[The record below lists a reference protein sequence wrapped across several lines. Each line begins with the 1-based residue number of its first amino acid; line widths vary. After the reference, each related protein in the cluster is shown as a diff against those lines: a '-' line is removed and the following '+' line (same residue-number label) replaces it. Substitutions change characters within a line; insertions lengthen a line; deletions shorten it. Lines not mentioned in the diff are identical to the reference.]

1 MTTAEKLARMG
12 IQIQNGEEMSA
23 VDKLARL
30 GIVADGATKEQQSL
44 AEAAARTQAPYKTN
58 YLTQVAGWTLPV
70 REEPGLETGRAT
82 VQAAPAAEPLVGTP
96 EWVEWNRQREQEQ
109 LETQQLLTGGQTREK
124 AALDKAKEA
133 DWVNQYSEIYASLPQ
148 EMKDAFEEYARLEGT
163 TGGKSREEMWV
174 QDEDAVRQAQL
185 GAQLRAQTEAQGV
198 NWQEM
203 ERYVKMHTGQKQ
215 AAEEAAAAAA
225 YAQEN
230 AAGATAGSVGTAL
243 TAPLQAADLI
253 GQRISRAIT
262 GSDAPLNTYS
272 DMQRVGRTGEVLRGT
287 VAGNIE
293 AEHGKAAAFLYN
305 VGMSGADSLASIGA
319 GALAPLVL
327 ASNAGAST
335 ARQAMDE
342 GASSDQAMQLGFA
355 AAVAE
360 GVFEKI
366 SLGNLK
372 SFKEVSVKTL
382 KDASMNL
389 LKTMGVN
396 ASEEMATE
404 VANILAD
411 GLIRMDESAL
421 SREGQAAYD
430 EAIAAGASQEEAEK
444 ARRKAMGEAAIK
456 QVGLAGLSGALMGFG
471 FGVGG
476 NAVAYGA
483 NKLTAPKTGA
493 ETAAAEGGELAAQ
506 KEKAPPAAEEAGE
519 AQKEEPLVGT
529 PEWMEQQKAQAAEA
543 QTAQPELPGMVM
555 SPDGTQMRFEAP
567 AEQAA
572 QPLVGTPEWVK
583 KTIDEA
589 DRESYSEGNPTQGGM
604 TDGREENEDEGR
616 GAPGV
621 LQIDL
626 GHDAGPGLHTGGTDA
641 NDAGEVRRAR
651 QETDDQ
657 FARRNWAEGKRVINT
672 RGDYVSYKPAKKA
685 ELSEEYLYAV
695 ELLEANK
702 HVVTL
707 ADGIIEKHIR
717 GGPTFTEGSAI
728 TREGRGITFN
738 VKAEID
744 PIEAAWHEMQHADYN
759 KKKPEAV
766 EYHDTVQ
773 RNIDHES
780 DIYAELAVAIDEMQG
795 FSRSGR
801 TGKELE
807 AAIDKEIPSYLIG
820 FVKAG
825 KDLKHFDIFYDAD
838 EVFRAMDA
846 YAATIVVPARKV
858 EAAQPEDDSWVET
871 YRTEEEF
878 DPEDGREAVS
888 ERTRTE
894 VKDLGARYGRK
905 VRFENLPTGENGYY
919 DNATG
924 EIVISSRLRPGQAA
938 MTVMK
943 HELTHSTEGG
953 EAYAQLRQHIQ
964 AGGKAVNR
972 WLAKVSRR
980 ARQQFESVEAYAE
993 WLRAEYARRGVELDG
1008 EGAMQEAVANFVQDE
1023 LFASEAAI
1031 KELAEGNRSLAKR
1044 ILDFIR
1050 EAIGR
1055 VTGSEKAEL
1064 QKLERLYQKA
1074 LRETEGESGSGDR
1087 QHMFAGV
1094 SAETRDNGALA
1105 EAAAA
1110 ENSGKDPEETRKET
1124 GWFRGADDRWRF
1136 EIDDSGAKWNSR
1148 GDLGARRKNEGYD
1161 RYRSLTEKQEQA
1173 MLFGGELLSDAE
1185 SAEWKA
1191 LNREW
1196 GTAEQRGNRVGD
1208 YLEHKALYE
1217 AYPQLREME
1226 LEILTPGEMPK
1237 GVLGYYSHKDRK
1249 VVLRRGAAEEM
1260 KSSLLH
1266 ELQHA
1271 VQHIEG
1277 FANGSSIEYW
1287 EQTLEEGGYPMTK
1300 GLRDARRA
1308 LAKWRAGKSMETLQK
1323 LDDLAGRY
1331 AAADVDELDKVDK
1344 EIADSGL
1351 EDEFWELDDLKFDLA
1366 LQLGAAQEMD
1376 NPTDLYYNT
1385 AGEIEAR
1392 DTQARARLTAA
1403 DRKQKKPNTGNNDT
1417 VFSGKTERQHSIDL
1431 IAEMNE
1437 GIAAEQ
1443 KRKAE
1448 KVAETMDY
1456 GNPRAMKRRAG
1467 EESYAQ
1473 LSRRNRQLE
1482 EQVKALKEE
1491 FRLTQG
1497 HRMDAKYIHA
1507 LAGKLLHDKASGYD
1521 RSRFE
1526 TELTELFEG
1535 IANDKEMSWEAAMAQ
1550 AAGLM
1555 RRVLESSSRAE
1566 PSLREQDSR
1575 YEELYKALG
1584 GTIALRPEEYRA
1596 VTAAFGKPAGGR
1608 ILGLKVKQGDSTDR
1622 SLDDRNHNE
1631 LSRSWP
1637 EFFGP
1642 ELTDAE
1648 AVFEAMAEARRV
1660 VNEKQYVNDYAQ
1672 EMESAAAEA
1681 AQELFEAY
1689 MRAPEK
1695 HTFADTQA
1703 KRLEQVKAAY
1713 SERLLRQREQNRES
1727 WEKREARLKGQMER
1741 TKAQAA
1747 KQVEKAREETAQ
1759 AKRREKLAVD
1769 TQYKKE
1775 LRRSIEKSRSW
1786 FTQVVTRPS
1795 NEKKVP
1801 RDLMQAAAKV
1811 AELVN
1816 LMDVDEQ
1823 LSDTQTQKKLA
1834 ETLAKIRQ
1842 VQKSQDYAI
1851 SSQWAESGVVAMI
1864 EELQEELIDAGEYK
1878 PLAKMERYQLEAVDK
1893 ILKAI
1898 KHNMTEANKLIDMET
1913 RASVQEFAEEA
1924 TQEVRMSRGVKEGKG
1939 SHARQVKADWQMMV
1953 MSPRTFF
1960 NSISGWKH
1968 GKVDQLRQELNR
1980 GQKQMFRLQ
1989 KEAAA
1994 YFEEVTGREN
2004 QKKMDAFSGRKAEM
2018 VDIGFKD
2025 AATGE
2030 KVPVSHAQLCSIWMH
2045 LQNEQNVNHMMH
2057 GGLAVPDP
2065 ELYAAGRTTE
2075 AFAKSKRVLL
2085 GDPEL
2090 AMELRGRI
2098 EKAMDDYD
2106 RAWVKKARPFF
2117 DEWCRRRINETS
2129 LKLVGFSKAGI
2140 ENYFPINSDKNFA
2153 DRDFSTIIMNGS
2165 IEGMGMLKERV
2176 AKAANPIMLEDINKV
2191 ISRQSENVSLYAG
2204 LAIPVRNF
2212 NRVWN
2217 ASSAGWEDSLH
2228 NAVAHKW
2235 GSQAVKYVDDLMGDL
2250 NKSPARR
2257 KDKNPLSSLLGQV
2270 RRNYAQAVLTL
2281 NPNSAVSQ
2289 VSGYPAAASV
2299 LGWKAINKGW
2309 GDFVS
2314 MTLPGGKKRLLEQ
2327 VQDEMAEHSPL
2338 GWVRQ
2343 KGATQELYDM
2353 QANPTWVTRL
2363 ANKWEPTSKLI
2374 SWLDRMDENTVA
2386 GIWQAAKYAAEETGL
2401 KRGSKEFWEKT
2412 TDLFERAV
2420 EETQPNYTAMQQ
2432 AAIARS
2438 PNEINSFATM
2448 FKSPTLANANVL
2460 MDAIGEF
2467 KEAMR
2472 TGGPAKQK
2480 KAREQLGRAAGA
2492 QIVQALLWATIS
2504 VAAKG
2509 IFFAKWDDDRDE
2521 TGTVTALQTMGN
2533 ILYNATGSLVDA
2545 ASPVG
2550 GEMIFDAVASAITGK
2565 KYWGGIDNQAL
2576 DLVGDIITDLNSLID
2591 EGASPKEIGN
2601 AVVDLCTAFGVPA
2614 IEARNWVKGAMAVA
2628 DDIKNREFAQGSY
2641 ETTATNVAAAAGK
2654 AMKGKRNYDMT
2665 NAQRVVDRWYRDW
2678 QAKNP
2683 EGETEAAQSSL
2694 KSALRKAHREEYLAA
2709 DEETRQKMAE
2719 ILTGLTLE
2727 GENIIDQEYLDK
2739 WVFDAADET
2748 ARPELE
2754 GKVSDSLLEQ
2764 GAYDKLTEAQ
2774 QAKAEGYA
2782 ADYAGYLANI
2792 RTGRKDWTEGAK
2804 WQQELW
2810 KRAGKDEDKAA
2821 QLLGEAALVKA
2832 IFAGITGEGSKE
2844 RKIQALEAL
2853 GYSRRQAEELYEM
2866 YG

>member
-12 IQIQNGEEMSA
+12 IQIQNGEEISA

-96 EWVEWNRQREQEQ
+96 EWMARQPAANYTNARGEFAGPMMTEEQKRQAQEQ
-109 LETQQLLTGGQTREK
+109 V
-124 AALDKAKEA
+124 ALDKAKEA
-133 DWVNQYSEIYASLPQ
+133 DWVNNYSEIYASLPQ

-262 GSDAPLNTYS
+262 GSAAPLNTYS

-287 VAGNIE
+287 VAGDIE

-305 VGMSGADSLASIGA
+305 VAASGADSLASLGA

-342 GASSDQAMQLGFA
+342 GATSDQALQLGFA

-396 ASEEMATE
+396 ASEEAATE

-430 EAIAAGASQEEAEK
+430 KAIADGASPEEAEK
-444 ARRKAMGEAAIK
+444 ARWKAMGLAAIK

-483 NKLTAPKTGA
+483 TKLNAPKTGA

-543 QTAQPELPGMVM
+543 QPAQPELPGMVM

-567 AEQAA
+567 AEQAD
-572 QPLVGTPEWVK
+572 QPLVGTPEWVMP
-583 KTIDEA
+583 DAEQEA
-589 DRESYSEGNPTQGGM
+589 QAAA
-604 TDGREENEDEGR
+604 REE
-616 GAPGV
+616 
-621 LQIDL
+621 
-626 GHDAGPGLHTGGTDA
+626 
-641 NDAGEVRRAR
+641 
-651 QETDDQ
+651 
-657 FARRNWAEGKRVINT
+657 
-672 RGDYVSYKPAKKA
+672 
-685 ELSEEYLYAV
+685 
-695 ELLEANK
+695 
-702 HVVTL
+702 
-707 ADGIIEKHIR
+707 
-717 GGPTFTEGSAI
+717 
-728 TREGRGITFN
+728 
-738 VKAEID
+738 
-744 PIEAAWHEMQHADYN
+744 
-759 KKKPEAV
+759 
-766 EYHDTVQ
+766 
-773 RNIDHES
+773 
-780 DIYAELAVAIDEMQG
+780 ELAAREEAMAERD
-795 FSRSGR
+795 
-801 TGKELE
+801 TLE
-807 AAIDKEIPSYLIG
+807 QA
-820 FVKAG
+820 
-825 KDLKHFDIFYDAD
+825 
-838 EVFRAMDA
+838 
-846 YAATIVVPARKV
+846 VPAER
-858 EAAQPEDDSWVET
+858 EAEPEDDSWVET

-888 ERTRTE
+888 ERTRAE

-953 EAYAQLRQHIQ
+953 EAYAQLRQHIT
-964 AGGKAVNR
+964 AGGKMVNR
-972 WLAKVSRR
+972 WLSKVSRR
-980 ARQQFESVEAYAE
+980 AGQSFESVEDYAE
-993 WLRAEYARRGVELDG
+993 WLRAEYAQRGVELDG

-1074 LRETEGESGSGDR
+1074 LRETEGE
-1087 QHMFAGV
+1087 
-1094 SAETRDNGALA
+1094 
-1105 EAAAA
+1105 
-1110 ENSGKDPEETRKET
+1110 
-1124 GWFRGADDRWRF
+1124 
-1136 EIDDSGAKWNSR
+1136 
-1148 GDLGARRKNEGYD
+1148 
-1161 RYRSLTEKQEQA
+1161 
-1173 MLFGGELLSDAE
+1173 GG
-1185 SAEWKA
+1185 
-1191 LNREW
+1191 
-1196 GTAEQRGNRVGD
+1196 
-1208 YLEHKALYE
+1208 
-1217 AYPQLREME
+1217 
-1226 LEILTPGEMPK
+1226 
-1237 GVLGYYSHKDRK
+1237 
-1249 VVLRRGAAEEM
+1249 
-1260 KSSLLH
+1260 
-1266 ELQHA
+1266 
-1271 VQHIEG
+1271 
-1277 FANGSSIEYW
+1277 
-1287 EQTLEEGGYPMTK
+1287 
-1300 GLRDARRA
+1300 
-1308 LAKWRAGKSMETLQK
+1308 
-1323 LDDLAGRY
+1323 
-1331 AAADVDELDKVDK
+1331 
-1344 EIADSGL
+1344 
-1351 EDEFWELDDLKFDLA
+1351 
-1366 LQLGAAQEMD
+1366 
-1376 NPTDLYYNT
+1376 
-1385 AGEIEAR
+1385 
-1392 DTQARARLTAA
+1392 
-1403 DRKQKKPNTGNNDT
+1403 
-1417 VFSGKTERQHSIDL
+1417 SGKTERQYSKETGGYYPITTPFDQQVDDAVHGRMPKERHDLFVCRTPEVLRKIGLNDLPMLLSQHHANTIYYASEQEALANHPGFKPRKNDEYHGLGNGLKGLPGDLEKPIAVIASETKPMESVVVILSRKDKNGNQVLSAVNVGVTGDLNGYILDAHRIASSYGKDNNNAVVMLLRNALKKEAAGEIAIFYMDKQKADNAIRMARVQFPNETNSIIGYRHSIAEAGINVNKNNGERINTRQFRKWFGGSKAATKSGRPIKLFHQTDAEFSEFDPMRKGAGRTDYETPQGIFLKTEKGMLAINKGNPHNMELYASIKKPLEVTDRTALREKLEEYSEEYAGIVKKIEENNKRFREMSAQAEAESDEAYMAGDEARMRKADARQDEIDAKWVETTDALGEKAHLLARKVLKQKGFDGVHLLKDEGAPGKGSTETWIAFDPEQVKSVNNNGTFDGREKNIYYSLDL
-1431 IAEMNE
+1431 EEEQAGLTLAEVNQ

-1456 GNPRAMKRRAG
+1456 GNPRAMKRRAD

-1637 EFFGP
+1637 EFFEP

-1695 HTFADTQA
+1695 HTFADKQA
-1703 KRLEQVKAAY
+1703 KKLEQVKAAY
-1713 SERLLRQREQNRES
+1713 SERLWRQREQNRES

-1741 TKAQAA
+1741 TKAKAA

-1816 LMDVDEQ
+1816 LMDVDEERA
-1823 LSDTQTQKKLA
+1823 DAEYQKKLS

-2004 QKKMDAFSGRKAEM
+2004 QKKMDAFSGRKAKM

-2065 ELYAAGRTTE
+2065 EPYAAGRTTE

-2117 DEWCRRRINETS
+2117 DEWCRQRINETS

-2191 ISRQSENVSLYAG
+2191 IARQSENVSLYAG

-2257 KDKNPLSSLLGQV
+2257 KDKNKLSSLFGLV
-2270 RRNYAQAVLTL
+2270 RRNYAQAVLTI

-2289 VSGYPAAASV
+2289 VSGYPTAASV

-2309 GDFVS
+2309 GDFAS
-2314 MTLPGGKKRLLEQ
+2314 MTLPGGRKRLLEQ
-2327 VQDEMAEHSPL
+2327 VQAEMAEHSPL

-2353 QANPTWVTRL
+2353 QANPTWFTRL

-2401 KRGSKEFWEKT
+2401 KRDSKEFWEKT

-2467 KEAMR
+2467 KEAMH
-2472 TGGPAKQK
+2472 TGGKAKQK

-2521 TGTVTALQTMGN
+2521 TGEVTALQTMGN
-2533 ILYNATGSLVDA
+2533 IVYNATGSLVDA

-2550 GEMIFDAVASAITGK
+2550 GEMIFDAVASALTGK

-2591 EGASPKEIGN
+2591 EGASWKELGN
-2601 AVVDLCTAFGVPA
+2601 TIVDLCTAFGVPA
-2614 IEARNWVKGAMAVA
+2614 IEARSWVKGAMAVA

-2654 AMKGKRNYDMT
+2654 AMKGKRNYDLT

-2683 EGETEAAQSSL
+2683 EGETEAAKSSL

-2719 ILTGLTLE
+2719 ILTGMTLE

-2748 ARPELE
+2748 ARPELQ

-2764 GAYDKLTEAQ
+2764 GAYDKLTEEQ

-2844 RKIQALEAL
+2844 RKIQALVAL
-2853 GYSRRQAEELYEM
+2853 GYTRRQAENLYEM